1 MIASLAFSI
10 VAAGLVFLAGRKDAA
25 RDPKLTVSLLI
36 LLAVIPVMAAA
47 MPKIS
52 VLPAVA
58 ESAREAAFPW
68 GKILATAWALGFA
81 IAVAR
86 LGIAANC
93 LRRWRNQALEVAR
106 IDGVAIREL
115 PGLYC
120 PVAAGIWNPVILVP
134 AAWQDWPDGH
144 KRIVLEHELAHHRR
158 RDPLWRLLAELA
170 CAVHWYHPLARWMK
184 RRFIMQCE
192 YACDARVL
200 ASGIDPKTYANV
212 LCDFASDRSPS
223 PLAPAMAETGSLES
237 RVSRMLRPPRGLGG
251 RTLTLLALLGVLT
264 AGSLSMI
271 GRENPQ
277 SADIPAAEVELR
289 WTANP
294 FPDEP

>member
-25 RDPKLTVSLLI
+25 RDPKLTVSLLV
-36 LLAVIPVMAAA
+36 LLAVIPVLAAA
-47 MPKIS
+47 MPKIN
-52 VLPAVA
+52 VLPALA
-58 ESAREAAFPW
+58 ESARETAFPW
-68 GKILATAWALGFA
+68 GKMLAMAWALGFA

-86 LGIAANC
+86 LGIAATS
-93 LRRWRNQALEVAR
+93 LRRWRNHALEVDR
-106 IDGVAIREL
+106 IDGVAICEL
-115 PGLYC
+115 QGLQG
-120 PVAAGIWNPVILVP
+120 PVAAGVWNPSILVP
-134 AAWQDWPDGH
+134 ATWQTWPDEH

-184 RRFIMQCE
+184 RRFVMQCE

-200 ASGIDPKTYANV
+200 AKGIDPKTYASV
-212 LCDFASDRSPS
+212 LCDFASHGSPS

-237 RVSRMLRPPRGLGG
+237 RVRRMLRPPRGHGG
-251 RTLTLLALLGVLT
+251 RTLALLALLGALT
-264 AGSLSMI
+264 ACSLSMI